1 MIDSMDFINDYV
13 SIYCG
18 HDIYTYNI
26 NDLYI
31 IRYIGSINDNCSFI
45 YIMYVKGEEYKF
57 ILSDNQL
64 DVFIQIG
71 VKIL

>member
-1 MIDSMDFINDYV
+1 MIDSIEFINDYV

-31 IRYIGSINDNCSFI
+31 IRYMGSINDNYSFL
-45 YIMYVKGEEYKF
+45 YILCVKGEEDKF
-57 ILSDNQL
+57 IISDNLL
-64 DVFIQIG
+64 DVLIQIG